1 MRNLDYYNMFYLIF
15 DNAHYSCNLLY
26 YIHNKI
32 NKSTWGIGGHF
43 VGKNLMNFVVYPI
56 IVLVVGYFIT
66 SNFMTEKSNLVYTL
80 SENIPLTSNNDT
92 QETVQQLEV
101 RNIGDAPAKGL
112 KIQVNKHLSG
122 YRVIPNSQEDKYKVY
137 GDKGFELAYPELS
150 VDGSLKLVI
159 QSTGITKAD
168 LSVKY
173 EKGNVK
179 NALSK
184 DTSYTSLVSFG
195 ILLIYISLMLLAFR
209 NIWLDKLGSD
219 ATFKPTDLLKRKK
232 PFYAKQEKWIKIRK
246 EAIQRLIL
254 KDRYSYS
261 FSSSNMNDLF
271 AYRLLDNKIDFL
283 DENEHREYKSE
294 AINALE
300 EKINDKINRYFSQ
313 QDLNK
318 LLELMETQK
327 PENFPNGE
335 WDSYKKKISKKYILL
350 KKEKNFYRLED
361 IVIELQTDK
370 PDLIFTEDWD
380 GYIKMMRAKYFY
392 MFVEKMTM
400 STEVVDFYNSC
411 QFYLLEDTSRDRI
424 KRVAT
429 DLEVQRLTD
438 FSDANILKEVIEL
451 ESHPLI
457 KEYTLKRIQQ
467 KAIHYRDAQKLN
479 DENQQK
485 NELLKQTET
494 EYVQKQQELD
504 SIMKVVKRQLE
515 IINELLCDPKSID
528 RIEEYDNPFA
538 KGNFENLQKVADM
551 LSVQESSQL

>member
-1 MRNLDYYNMFYLIF
+1 M
-15 DNAHYSCNLLY
+15 
-26 YIHNKI
+26 
-32 NKSTWGIGGHF
+32 
-43 VGKNLMNFVVYPI
+43 GKNLMNYVVYPI

-66 SNFMTEKSNLVYTL
+66 NNFMTEKSNVVYTL

-101 RNIGDAPAKGL
+101 RNIGNAPAKGL

-122 YRVIPNSQEDKYKVY
+122 YRVIPNSQEDKHKVY
-137 GDKGFELAYPELS
+137 EDKGFELAYPELS

-184 DTSYTSLVSFG
+184 DTSYTSLVSFA
-195 ILLIYISLMLLAFR
+195 ILLIYAGLMLLAFR
-209 NIWLDKLGSD
+209 NLWLDKLESD
-219 ATFKPTDLLKRKK
+219 ATFKSIDLLKRKR
-232 PFYAKQEKWIKIRK
+232 PFYAKQEKWNKIRK

-300 EKINDKINRYFSQ
+300 EKINGEINRYFSY

-327 PENFPNGE
+327 PEDFPNGE
-335 WDSYKKKISKKYILL
+335 WDSYKKKISKKCMLL

-380 GYIKMMRAKYFY
+380 GYIKMMRAQYFY

-411 QFYLLEDTSRDRI
+411 QFSLLEDTSRKLI
-424 KRVAT
+424 KSVAT
-429 DLEVQRLTD
+429 NLEVQRLTD
-438 FSDANILKEVIEL
+438 FSDANILKEVIGL

-467 KAIHYRDAQKLN
+467 KAIHYRDAQKLY

-485 NELLKQTET
+485 SVLLNQTEN

-504 SIMKVVKRQLE
+504 GIMKVVKRQLE

>member
-1 MRNLDYYNMFYLIF
+1 M
-15 DNAHYSCNLLY
+15 
-26 YIHNKI
+26 
-32 NKSTWGIGGHF
+32 
-43 VGKNLMNFVVYPI
+43 GKNLINYVVYPI

-66 SNFMTEKSNLVYTL
+66 NNFMTEKSNVVYTL

-101 RNIGDAPAKGL
+101 KNIGNAPAKGL

-122 YRVIPNSQEDKYKVY
+122 YRVIPNSQEDKHKVY
-137 GDKGFELAYPELS
+137 EDKGFELAYPELS

-195 ILLIYISLMLLAFR
+195 ILLIYIGFMLLAFR

-219 ATFKPTDLLKRKK
+219 ATFKSIDLLKRKR

-261 FSSSNMNDLF
+261 ISSSNMNDLF

-300 EKINDKINRYFSQ
+300 EKINDKINRYFSH

-327 PENFPNGE
+327 PEDFPNGE
-335 WDSYKKKISKKYILL
+335 WDSYKKKISKKYMLL

-380 GYIKMMRAKYFY
+380 GYITMMRAKYFY
-392 MFVEKMTM
+392 MFVDKMTM

-467 KAIHYRDAQKLN
+467 KAVHYRDAQKLY

-485 NELLKQTET
+485 NELLNQTEN

-504 SIMKVVKRQLE
+504 GIMKVVKRQLE
-515 IINELLCDPKSID
+515 IINELLRDPKSID

-551 LSVQESSQL
+551 LSVQESSQV